1 MSEQEEKDLIR
12 KVQENNLMLKQI
24 VQYLNTNDAKD
35 FSMNVLANI
44 ISNRFEKVISP
55 Y

>member
-12 KVQENNLMLKQI
+12 MVQENNLMLKQI
-24 VQYLNTNDAKD
+24 VQYLNTNDVKD
-35 FSMNVLANI
+35 FTMNIIAKI
-44 ISNRFEKVISP
+44 ISNNLKC